1 MNAISSAAAAPE
13 PVVIPRH
20 VKRIA
25 IVVILGAIM
34 SVLDTT
40 IVNVALQSLSQD
52 LAAPLD
58 QVQWVVTGY
67 LLAIAAVLPI
77 TGWAANRFGARR
89 VYMTSLVLLHAR
101 LAPVRLRVEHR
112 VAHRLPRPAGDRRRS
127 RAARRPDHPR
137 EGRRARARCRGS

>member
-1 MNAISSAAAAPE
+1 MNATSSAAAAPE
-13 PVVIPRH
+13 PIVIPRH

-25 IVVILGAIM
+25 VVVILGAIM

-89 VYMTSLVLLHAR
+89 VYMTSIVQFTMGSLL
-101 LAPVRLRVEHR
+101 
-112 VAHRLPRPAGDRRRS
+112 
-127 RAARRPDHPR
+127 
-137 EGRRARARCRGS
+137 